1 MCSPFSLTY
10 AYFGFYEILFYDW
23 QYNSITQTDPHCT
36 NVWCTYMFVIN
47 SVKAENIDV
56 FLLHPIYPSFF
67 QCAFQKLAL
76 EP

>member
-1 MCSPFSLTY
+1 MKYSFM
-10 AYFGFYEILFYDW
+10 ID
-23 QYNSITQTDPHCT
+23 SITQLHKLTHT
-36 NVWCTYMFVIN
+36 VQMYGVHNYMFVIN